1 MSRVPGNELKR
12 KRTEV
17 PRRDR
22 RRRVWAVQP
31 LSLCGGDR
39 EPVQVRCVIPRA
51 AHPRVLV
58 VRRVPADMEVLTA
71 EFKVNLLTPASGNS
85 LVAEGQV
92 VRPDAR

>member
-1 MSRVPGNELKR
+1 
-12 KRTEV
+12 
-17 PRRDR
+17 
-22 RRRVWAVQP
+22 
-31 LSLCGGDR
+31 
-39 EPVQVRCVIPRA
+39 VIPRA